1 MSRHR
6 PQHRRPPHVLS
17 RRSVLTGLSAGVGIA
32 AGWGLTT
39 VVGGGND
46 DDADSLSGQSAEAV
60 ARPYRPPEGTVDVLQ
75 PRRIYYEMP
84 GDTDGQT
91 FGDLYLPA
99 SANPAMPVVVLIHGG
114 GWKDS
119 LGLASLE
126 NHARDLASFDLAVWN
141 IEYRRVDSG
150 GGWPTTVTDACRAVD
165 HLTEVST
172 QLGERLDLRK
182 VVVAGH
188 SAGGHL
194 ALWIAGRSGLPS
206 SLPGARPR
214 VPVSG
219 CVSMAGVADLLMAE
233 RAGDE
238 YVADLLGGRPDD
250 RKQRYREASP
260 IAHLPTGV
268 PVECI
273 HGHDDKVVL
282 PEQSEAYVRLARQA
296 GDAARI
302 SMVPGRHDPW
312 GDITGDV
319 WHQTRESILQMARR
333 NPNPAG

>member
-1 MSRHR
+1 
-6 PQHRRPPHVLS
+6 
-17 RRSVLTGLSAGVGIA
+17 
-32 AGWGLTT
+32 
-39 VVGGGND
+39 
-46 DDADSLSGQSAEAV
+46 
-60 ARPYRPPEGTVDVLQ
+60 
-75 PRRIYYEMP
+75 
-84 GDTDGQT
+84 
-91 FGDLYLPA
+91 
-99 SANPAMPVVVLIHGG
+99 
-114 GWKDS
+114 
-119 LGLASLE
+119 
-126 NHARDLASFDLAVWN
+126 
-141 IEYRRVDSG
+141 
-150 GGWPTTVTDACRAVD
+150 
-165 HLTEVST
+165 
-172 QLGERLDLRK
+172 
-182 VVVAGH
+182 
-188 SAGGHL
+188 
-194 ALWIAGRSGLPS
+194 
-206 SLPGARPR
+206 
-214 VPVSG
+214 
-219 CVSMAGVADLLMAE
+219 MAGVADLLMAE